1 VDKSSA
7 VAAAKRRIEK
17 VYVEWVDSP
26 EAHEFLSAAR
36 AAFFETAKG
45 AQVRDAA
52 TKAALLKLEPL
63 YRAEHP
69 FILKSKEERQK
80 LYLEWALARPEW
92 GNLLHRELMRFRAYR
107 DAESQA
113 SQDLLERFQN
123 RPEVEP
129 LIADLV
135 AAQEEDRERSEAAQ
149 HAREAEQ
156 PARDT
161 PAVPPSLRAE
171 KRAAKEARRQ
181 QLNRRRAEEAKARD
195 EHRLNWLAQHA
206 RRSTA

>member
-1 VDKSSA
+1 VHKSSA
-7 VAAAKRRIEK
+7 VVAAERRIEK
-17 VYVEWVDSP
+17 VYVEWVDSA
-26 EAHEFLSAAR
+26 EAREFLSAAR
-36 AAFFETAKG
+36 VAFFDTVKG
-45 AQVRDAA
+45 AKVRDAA

-80 LYLEWALARPEW
+80 LYLEWALARPDW
-92 GNLLHRELMRFRAYR
+92 GDLLHRELMRFRAYR

-123 RPEVEP
+123 RPEVQP
-129 LIADLV
+129 LIADLL
-135 AAQEEDRERSEAAQ
+135 AAEQEDREQSEATQ
-149 HAREAEQ
+149 D
-156 PARDT
+156 ARDAERSA
-161 PAVPPSLRAE
+161 PADPALPPSLRAE
-171 KRAAKEARRQ
+171 KRAAKEARRR
-181 QLNRRRAEEAKARD
+181 QLNQRRAEEAQARH